1 MIECV
6 EEKIYYGKK
15 GGKKLSKRKRG
26 RFLKTV
32 VLLLVIFGAFY
43 YYREVITKN
52 VIELC
57 ADKCAAINAKCVNNA
72 IVVSLNDRIRYEELV
87 TVDFTALTDR
97 ISKVEALKEDDY
109 TAETWAK
116 LKTAYDKAKEL
127 NGKDGA
133 VQSEVDA
140 AVADLDAAI
149 TGLVKA
155 DGQGDANDDK
165 VEKEGGIPVWV
176 WIVIAAA
183 VVIAAVV
190 IVILVL
196 SKKKKTKIDSEDK
209 E

>member
-1 MIECV
+1 M
-6 EEKIYYGKK
+6 
-15 GGKKLSKRKRG
+15 
-26 RFLKTV
+26 
-32 VLLLVIFGAFY
+32 
-43 YYREVITKN
+43 
-52 VIELC
+52 
-57 ADKCAAINAKCVNNA
+57 
-72 IVVSLNDRIRYEELV
+72 
-87 TVDFTALTDR
+87 
-97 ISKVEALKEDDY
+97 KEDDY

-149 TGLVKA
+149 KGLVKA

-165 VEKEGGIPVWV
+165 DEKEGGIPVWV